1 MQKDELRDE
10 LVPGTGQ
17 GVGGTV
23 GTLEWWLP
31 TVALLTCKFS
41 ENWPRAKSAALRTTC
56 DGSSRLLHTICSSGG
71 SSLDGAGQE
80 DRV

>member
-1 MQKDELRDE
+1 M
-10 LVPGTGQ
+10 
-17 GVGGTV
+17 

-31 TVALLTCKFS
+31 PAALLTCRFS

-71 SSLDGAGQE
+71 SSLDGNKFKVRGKKIPKLLS
-80 DRV
+80 RWKHVHV